1 MKHCLSFILA
11 FVAIALVTTS
21 CGDKHLISDAAY
33 RAIIEKDLQKKMD
46 CYPEGNLFDVFNRTD
61 LSLAEREALAFLYA
75 YMPLSDM
82 TDYSGDFHLMNIR
95 ASLKTQQEMSW
106 GKQVPEL
113 LFRHFV
119 LPERINREAL
129 DSSRVV
135 FYQELKPRVA
145 HLSMRDA
152 ILEVNH
158 WCHEK
163 ATYTPSDSRTSS
175 PLATVRTAYGRCGE
189 ESVLLVAALR

>member
-119 LPERINREAL
+119 LPERINREA
-129 DSSRVV
+129 
-135 FYQELKPRVA
+135 
-145 HLSMRDA
+145 
-152 ILEVNH
+152 
-158 WCHEK
+158 
-163 ATYTPSDSRTSS
+163 
-175 PLATVRTAYGRCGE
+175 
-189 ESVLLVAALR
+189 